1 MTIQDDGA
9 SKMQSTNTTRL
20 TDESLQDTLQ
30 GKSYEEQIHRIKEAL
45 EVWTIVIRGSY
56 LRLASH
62 NKLKSTGRQQGECD
76 P

>member
-1 MTIQDDGA
+1 MTTQEYVA
-9 SKMQSTNTTRL
+9 SKMQSKNTARL

-30 GKSYEEQIHRIKEAL
+30 GKSYEEQIRRIKEAL
-45 EVWTIVIRGSY
+45 EVWTIVICGSY
-56 LRLASH
+56 LHLASH